1 MDNVRKCLVV
11 DDASVVRKVAR
22 VLIEDHRFEVTE
34 AEDARTALD
43 MCKSEMPELILLDWH
58 MPGLSPLDFLAT
70 LRAMGG
76 AKRPFVL
83 YMATEIDVNELTK
96 AFQAGADDYLL
107 KPFDRQSLEAKLAEI
122 PAAALAVA

>member
-1 MDNVRKCLVV
+1 MDNLRKCLVV

-22 VLIEDHRFEVTE
+22 VLIEDQRFEVVE
-34 AEDARTALD
+34 AEDARIALD
-43 MCKSEMPELILLDWH
+43 ICKSEMPELILLDWH
-58 MPGLSPLDFLAT
+58 MPGLSPLDFLTT

-76 AKRPFVL
+76 SKRPFVL
-83 YMATEIDVNELTK
+83 YMATEIDVNELAK